1 MWEKHMRKQIGFA
14 IASFVAVTSVS
25 ARAAERPP
33 VLAKTPASIPYS
45 ASIPYFAEIASI
57 DEGSAAMLAQPYRMS
72 TVYDSPAAAL
82 AADFGGPIMLP
93 DLAVNAGQDEE
104 LVATSTDGANDLIAL
119 DNLLFLDIPEPS
131 TWAMLVAGL
140 GLMGVGLR
148 RSRRTSIQFS

>member
-1 MWEKHMRKQIGFA
+1 MRKQIGFA
-14 IASFVAVTSVS
+14 IASFLAVAPVS

-33 VLAKTPASIPYS
+33 VLAKTS

-72 TVYDSPAAAL
+72 TVYDSPAAAV

-93 DLAVNAGQDEE
+93 DLAANAGQDEE